1 MADSRQRE
9 DTPPQWDPSGA
20 QDPSPPPAH
29 GANGYPPSYRAC
41 QPGTAHGAA
50 PPSYTAREN
59 GFNGDHAVTAEQV
72 SARIVQEVT
81 AEAVAV
87 LKGEQETRLPSV
99 EDTANLPPSPPPSP
113 AAEHCFGPL
122 DQDVGDEEEE
132 ACPLHHFQNSRE
144 RCKFLAPSISVSMP
158 EDDPYHSDEEYYDH
172 PLFSPEWDR
181 SVSSRPSV
189 PAAAFRQ
196 IQETVEALTD
206 TFEEE
211 EEEEEEVLMLE
222 EEMEGAAAEIA
233 AALEEL
239 WSGDEPE
246 LDSPPAEPLE
256 QAEAIGEAHTVP
268 PIQAE
273 AASAAPEGPNG
284 RVEEEEVAEAEGEEE
299 SPEEAL
305 KMDTD
310 KPDSERSG
318 SLSPDFTEQE
328 SPAFLSRDH
337 TAAPLITKTDMAS
350 PSPSLSPLPSNS
362 QSQAKELSKMS
373 ILDEPKTVSEKQ
385 PSVEVLESS
394 NLTTDSG
401 SGFTTAGGQG
411 QGQGVPTDSNKDKSG
426 MSAYFETSALKPD
439 EGSKGVQAEGY
450 YELSTAGEE
459 KKVLGSS
466 SPTVPSP
473 LEINYSMLAQTQSVE
488 EKSDTMGDQKE
499 TLPALDRSNECRLS
513 PGKLALDQRSY
524 SLNITIGSMDPSGHG
539 RPRNFSPLATDIM
552 SFTSGSLEESANY
565 LPVTTPS
572 VEKEPP
578 PFRPLILETAASVT
592 SDSSSPPHN
601 TATETPSEKTSPQG
615 SESPESPFPP
625 KYYYKNGTVM
635 APDLPEMLDLAGS
648 RSRLASEN
656 TDPEIMRRKSV
667 PVDAQVLGSDSLAN
681 LVLGD
686 QSQNQSLAKSESQ
699 LEELG
704 YCVFSEYS
712 GPMPSPADLHSPIDS
727 PPQRFTPMALEE
739 KMAEEKLKIDARDK
753 LAEDEKTSQL
763 AESAGSKEKEETKQ
777 MGQKDSA
784 SEEKDNKKISHENAS
799 MENQKDKPAS
809 ALKSAES
816 FVTPTV
822 TVTLEEEGKLG
833 DNGPE
838 TDAEM
843 AAYER
848 QIRRLEM
855 EDRPLSM
862 EEEREL
868 QELREKVKD
877 KFLVHQE
884 AYEEV
889 DAEDV
894 YQLTGVAKDRISRP
908 VRPSPAS
915 SVESTTEEDNVSVME
930 TEKPKQMEGQTTP
943 KKVDIMVMSP
953 SVSVGGSSTTEE
965 DTVLVT
971 ETEKP
976 KQTGGQTTPTKL
988 DVMATSPSLSGDGVS
1003 TTEEDTVPVMETE
1016 KPKQNG
1022 GQTTPTKVDIMVTSP
1037 SVSGDGV
1044 STTEEDTVP
1053 VMETEK
1059 PKQNGGQ
1066 TTPTKVDIMVTSPS
1080 VSGDGVSTT
1089 EEDKIS
1095 VTETEKPKQTGGQTT
1110 PTKLDVMVT
1119 SPSVS
1124 GDGVSTTEED
1134 KIPVLEIE
1142 KPKQTGVQ
1150 TTPTKVDI
1158 MVTSPSVSGDGVSTT
1173 EEDKISV
1180 TETEK
1185 PKQTGGQTTP
1195 TKLDVMVTS
1204 PSVSGDG
1211 VSTTEEDKVP
1221 VTEIEKPKQNGGQ
1234 TTPTK
1239 VDIMVTSPSVSGDGV
1254 STTEEDKVPVTEIEK
1269 PKQNGG
1275 QTTPTKVD
1283 IMVTSPSVSGDGVS
1297 TTEEEKV
1304 SVTEIEKPKQM
1315 GGQTTPTK
1323 IDPMT
1328 TSPSVSGS
1336 GVSATEDDDEK
1347 VSKEELKE
1355 QVVEVKERT
1364 MEENKK
1370 VEGEKEDTEQA
1381 VEPDEI
1387 MIKIKPSMPVEK
1399 EEKVEKDR
1407 MTNKEEEEEEDSEV
1421 LAGAG
1426 AALIDVPE
1434 PRAAI
1439 ESVVTVEDDFI
1450 TVVQTI
1456 DEGEEPGHS
1465 VRFSAPPEPET
1476 PEEEEEESQEVEIME
1491 AASLEEVG
1499 DVSEEV
1505 LEKEVQASREK
1516 EVQLETEGQTESYD
1530 RDETTMDDS
1539 ILDSSWVDTQDLSTV
1554 DVDDDMSMAAEQ
1566 IEPLRADRVPAPP
1579 VKKYKTLQQQKQE
1592 KQPVKPKAKSAR
1604 VRGREGCVSTPERKP
1619 VRKET
1624 VCIPREDIKKK
1635 KAVNKKTELTKKAE
1649 TRSSPSRKSVLKPT
1663 AVRHPSPAQPQPHPS
1678 ARRKPTVGVPEGR
1691 RPLSVARQSRD
1702 RASSPP
1708 LTKIPTC
1715 KTRVVALLPPRPNSS
1730 CSSHTKK
1737 NLLGEVELDRPR
1749 PSSGGPR
1756 DSTTLPRLIYLD
1768 GGSQSPKRSSLPRPA
1783 SVPRPASILS
1793 RRTHHQPHDQEES
1806 STSITSSGSTAP
1818 RRPTSFSTEVRAE
1831 HRTGRAPSWTGTQ
1844 SMRSR
1849 SLCTTTR
1856 TPGSTAISPGTP
1868 PSYSYSCR
1876 TPGTPLTPGTPRSR
1890 SLLQEKKV
1898 ALLRTPP
1905 KSPATTPKQL
1915 RILNQPLPDLKN
1927 IKSKIGS
1934 TDNIKYQPKGGQQHR
1949 GRGQTATT
1957 TEPKRSPSWIWR
1969 LLLRLVSLSLYLSAA
1984 HSVTWAPMPAKDQL
1998 IQILNK
2004 KLDFS
2009 HVQSK
2014 CGSKDNMKHSPRG
2027 GHVLIPSVKLDFSH
2041 VQSRCG
2047 SLDKRQYA
2055 AGGGNVQI
2063 QTKKIDLSH
2072 VTSKCGS
2079 LDNIRHRP
2087 GGGNVRIE
2095 SVKLDFKD
2103 KAQPKV
2109 GSLDNAHH
2117 TPGGGHIMIE
2127 SHKLLFRDMA
2137 KARVDHGAEIIVTQ
2151 SPEMGMSGTVSPHR
2165 DSHLSSSGSINLLE
2179 SPQLATLAED
2189 VTAALAKQGL

>member
-1 MADSRQRE
+1 MADGRQRE

-99 EDTANLPPSPPPSP
+99 EDAANLPPSPPPSP

-122 DQDVGDEEEE
+122 DQ
-132 ACPLHHFQNSRE
+132 
-144 RCKFLAPSISVSMP
+144 
-158 EDDPYHSDEEYYDH
+158 
-172 PLFSPEWDR
+172 
-181 SVSSRPSV
+181 
-189 PAAAFRQ
+189 
-196 IQETVEALTD
+196 
-206 TFEEE
+206 
-211 EEEEEEVLMLE
+211 
-222 EEMEGAAAEIA
+222 
-233 AALEEL
+233 
-239 WSGDEPE
+239 
-246 LDSPPAEPLE
+246 
-256 QAEAIGEAHTVP
+256 
-268 PIQAE
+268 
-273 AASAAPEGPNG
+273 
-284 RVEEEEVAEAEGEEE
+284 
-299 SPEEAL
+299 AL

-337 TAAPLITKTDMAS
+337 TAAPLIPKTDMAS

-401 SGFTTAGGQG
+401 SGFTTAGDQG
-411 QGQGVPTDSNKDKSG
+411 QGQGVPSDSNKDKSG

-450 YELSTAGEE
+450 YELSTAGKE
-459 KKVLGSS
+459 KVLGSS

-601 TATETPSEKTSPQG
+601 TATETPGEKTSPQG

-809 ALKSAES
+809 AVKSAES

-822 TVTLEEEGKLG
+822 TVTLEEEEKLG

-894 YQLTGVAKDRISRP
+894 YQLTGVAKDRIGRP

-915 SVESTTEEDNVSVME
+915 SVESTTEEDNVSVTE
-930 TEKPKQMEGQTTP
+930 TEKPKQTGGQTTP

-965 DTVLVT
+965 DKVLVT

-976 KQTGGQTTPTKL
+976 KQTGGQTPPTKL
-988 DVMATSPSLSGDGVS
+988 DVMATSPSVSGDGVS
-1003 TTEEDTVPVMETE
+1003 ATEEDTVPVMETE
-1016 KPKQNG
+1016 
-1022 GQTTPTKVDIMVTSP
+1022 
-1037 SVSGDGV
+1037 
-1044 STTEEDTVP
+1044 E
-1053 VMETEK
+1053 
-1059 PKQNGGQ
+1059 
-1066 TTPTKVDIMVTSPS
+1066 
-1080 VSGDGVSTT
+1080 
-1089 EEDKIS
+1089 
-1095 VTETEKPKQTGGQTT
+1095 
-1110 PTKLDVMVT
+1110 
-1119 SPSVS
+1119 
-1124 GDGVSTTEED
+1124 
-1134 KIPVLEIE
+1134 
-1142 KPKQTGVQ
+1142 
-1150 TTPTKVDI
+1150 
-1158 MVTSPSVSGDGVSTT
+1158 
-1173 EEDKISV
+1173 
-1180 TETEK
+1180 
-1185 PKQTGGQTTP
+1185 
-1195 TKLDVMVTS
+1195 
-1204 PSVSGDG
+1204 
-1211 VSTTEEDKVP
+1211 
-1221 VTEIEKPKQNGGQ
+1221 
-1234 TTPTK
+1234 
-1239 VDIMVTSPSVSGDGV
+1239 
-1254 STTEEDKVPVTEIEK
+1254 

-1304 SVTEIEKPKQM
+1304 PVLEIEKPKQTGGQTTPTKVDIMVTSPSVSGDGVSTTEEDKVPVMEIEKPKQTGGQTTPTKVDIMVTSPSVSVDGVSTTEEDKISITETEKPKQTGGQTTPTKLNVMVTSPSVSGEGVSTTEEDKVPVTEIEKPKQNGGQM
-1315 GGQTTPTK
+1315 TPTKIDVMVTSPSVSGDGVSTTEEENVSVMEIEKPKQTGGQTTPTK
-1323 IDPMT
+1323 IDVMM
-1328 TSPSVSGS
+1328 TSPSVSGG
-1336 GVSATEDDDEK
+1336 GVSTTEEDDEK

-1370 VEGEKEDTEQA
+1370 VEGEEEDTEQA

-1407 MTNKEEEEEEDSEV
+1407 MTNKEKEEEEDSKV

-1426 AALIDVPE
+1426 AAVIDVPE

-1505 LEKEVQASREK
+1505 LEKEVQASPEK

-1579 VKKYKTLQQQKQE
+1579 VKKYKTLQQQNQE
-1592 KQPVKPKAKSAR
+1592 KQPVKPKAKSGR

-1663 AVRHPSPAQPQPHPS
+1663 AVRHPSPAQPQPHPC

-1702 RASSPP
+1702 RAS
-1708 LTKIPTC
+1708 
-1715 KTRVVALLPPRPNSS
+1715 
-1730 CSSHTKK
+1730 
-1737 NLLGEVELDRPR
+1737 
-1749 PSSGGPR
+1749 
-1756 DSTTLPRLIYLD
+1756 D

-1793 RRTHHQPHDQEES
+1793 RRIHHQPHDQEES

-2027 GHVLIPSVKLDFSH
+2027 GHV
-2041 VQSRCG
+2041 
-2047 SLDKRQYA
+2047 
-2055 AGGGNVQI
+2055 QI

>member
-2027 GHVLIPSVKLDFSH
+2027 GHV
-2041 VQSRCG
+2041 
-2047 SLDKRQYA
+2047 
-2055 AGGGNVQI
+2055 QI

>member
-1 MADSRQRE
+1 
-9 DTPPQWDPSGA
+9 
-20 QDPSPPPAH
+20 
-29 GANGYPPSYRAC
+29 
-41 QPGTAHGAA
+41 
-50 PPSYTAREN
+50 
-59 GFNGDHAVTAEQV
+59 
-72 SARIVQEVT
+72 
-81 AEAVAV
+81 
-87 LKGEQETRLPSV
+87 
-99 EDTANLPPSPPPSP
+99 
-113 AAEHCFGPL
+113 
-122 DQDVGDEEEE
+122 
-132 ACPLHHFQNSRE
+132 
-144 RCKFLAPSISVSMP
+144 
-158 EDDPYHSDEEYYDH
+158 
-172 PLFSPEWDR
+172 
-181 SVSSRPSV
+181 
-189 PAAAFRQ
+189 
-196 IQETVEALTD
+196 
-206 TFEEE
+206 
-211 EEEEEEVLMLE
+211 MLEE
-222 EEMEGAAAEIA
+222 EEMEGAAAEIV

-268 PIQAE
+268 PVQAE
-273 AASAAPEGPNG
+273 AASAAPEGPDR
-284 RVEEEEVAEAEGEEE
+284 RVEEKEEEVAEAEGEEE

-305 KMDTD
+305 KMDMD

-328 SPAFLSRDH
+328 SPAFLSGDH
-337 TAAPLITKTDMAS
+337 AAAPLIPKTDMDP
-350 PSPSLSPLPSNS
+350 PSPSLSSLPSNS

-373 ILDEPKTVSEKQ
+373 ILDERKTVSEKQ

-401 SGFTTAGGQG
+401 SGFTRAEDRG
-411 QGQGVPTDSNKDKSG
+411 QGQGVPSDSNKDKSG

-488 EKSDTMGDQKE
+488 EKSDTKKSLMGDQKE

-524 SLNITIGSMDPSGHG
+524 SLNITIGSIDPSGHG
-539 RPRNFSPLATDIM
+539 LPRNFSPLATDIM

-572 VEKEPP
+572 VEKEPT
-578 PFRPLILETAASVT
+578 PFPPLILETAASVT
-592 SDSSSPPHN
+592 SDSSSPPHD
-601 TATETPSEKTSPQG
+601 TATETPGEKTSPQG

-667 PVDAQVLGSDSLAN
+667 PADAQGLGSDSLAN

-763 AESAGSKEKEETKQ
+763 AESAGSNEKEETKQ

-784 SEEKDNKKISHENAS
+784 SEEKDNKKISHENVS

-822 TVTLEEEGKLG
+822 TVTLEEEEKLG

-838 TDAEM
+838 TDAEI

-894 YQLTGVAKDRISRP
+894 YQLTGVAKDRIGRP

-915 SVESTTEEDNVSVME
+915 SVESTTEEDNVS
-930 TEKPKQMEGQTTP
+930 
-943 KKVDIMVMSP
+943 
-953 SVSVGGSSTTEE
+953 
-965 DTVLVT
+965 VT

-988 DVMATSPSLSGDGVS
+988 DVMAMSPSVSGDCVS
-1003 TTEEDTVPVMETE
+1003 TTEEGKVPVTETE

-1022 GQTTPTKVDIMVTSP
+1022 SQTMPKKVDIMVTSP
-1037 SVSGDGV
+1037 SL
-1044 STTEEDTVP
+1044 
-1053 VMETEK
+1053 
-1059 PKQNGGQ
+1059 
-1066 TTPTKVDIMVTSPS
+1066 S
-1080 VSGDGVSTT
+1080 VGGVSTT
-1089 EEDKIS
+1089 EEDKVS

-1110 PTKLDVMVT
+1110 PTKLDVMEMSPSVAGDGVSTTEEDKVPVTETEKPKQNGGQTTPKKVDIMVMSPSVSVGGVSTTEEDKVSVTETEKPKQTGGQTTPTKFDVMAMSPSVSGGVSTTEEDKVPVTVTETEKPKQTGGQTPTRVDIMVT

-1124 GDGVSTTEED
+1124 GDGVGTTEEE
-1134 KIPVLEIE
+1134 KVPVTETE
-1142 KPKQTGVQ
+1142 KPKQTGGQ
-1150 TTPTKVDI
+1150 TPTRVDI

-1173 EEDKISV
+1173 EDE
-1180 TETEK
+1180 
-1185 PKQTGGQTTP
+1185 
-1195 TKLDVMVTS
+1195 
-1204 PSVSGDG
+1204 
-1211 VSTTEEDKVP
+1211 KVP
-1221 VTEIEKPKQNGGQ
+1221 FTESEKPKQNGGQ

-1239 VDIMVTSPSVSGDGV
+1239 VDIMTTSPSVSGGGG
-1254 STTEEDKVPVTEIEK
+1254 STTEEEKVPVTETEK

-1283 IMVTSPSVSGDGVS
+1283 IM
-1297 TTEEEKV
+1297 
-1304 SVTEIEKPKQM
+1304 
-1315 GGQTTPTK
+1315 
-1323 IDPMT
+1323 T
-1328 TSPSVSGS
+1328 TSPSVSGGGGS
-1336 GVSATEDDDEK
+1336 TTEEENEK
-1347 VSKEELKE
+1347 VSEEKLKKE
-1355 QVVEVKERT
+1355 QVVEVKEKT
-1364 MEENKK
+1364 MEEKKK
-1370 VEGEKEDTEQA
+1370 VEGEEEDTEQA
-1381 VEPDEI
+1381 VEPEEI
-1387 MIKIKPSMPVEK
+1387 MIKIKASMPVEK

-1421 LAGAG
+1421 LAGA
-1426 AALIDVPE
+1426 AVIDVQE

-1499 DVSEEV
+1499 DVSEEA
-1505 LEKEVQASREK
+1505 LEKEVQASPEK

-1554 DVDDDMSMAAEQ
+1554 DVDDDMSMATEQ
-1566 IEPLRADRVPAPP
+1566 IDPLRADRVPAPP

-1592 KQPVKPKAKSAR
+1592 KQPVKPKAKGGR
-1604 VRGREGCVSTPERKP
+1604 VKGREGCVSTPERKP

-1624 VCIPREDIKKK
+1624 VYIPREDIKKK
-1635 KAVNKKTELTKKAE
+1635 KAVIKKTELTKKAE

-1663 AVRHPSPAQPQPHPS
+1663 AVRHPRPAQPQPHPC

-1702 RASSPP
+1702 RAS
-1708 LTKIPTC
+1708 
-1715 KTRVVALLPPRPNSS
+1715 
-1730 CSSHTKK
+1730 
-1737 NLLGEVELDRPR
+1737 
-1749 PSSGGPR
+1749 
-1756 DSTTLPRLIYLD
+1756 D

-1934 TDNIKYQPKGGQQHR
+1934 TDNIKYQPKGGQ
-1949 GRGQTATT
+1949 
-1957 TEPKRSPSWIWR
+1957 
-1969 LLLRLVSLSLYLSAA
+1969 
-1984 HSVTWAPMPAKDQL
+1984 

-2127 SHKLLFRDMA
+2127 SHKLLFRDTA
-2137 KARVDHGAEIIVTQ
+2137 KARVDHGAEIIMTQ

>member
-1 MADSRQRE
+1 MADGRQRE

-211 EEEEEEVLMLE
+211 EEEEEVLMLE

-233 AALEEL
+233 AVLEEL

-310 KPDSERSG
+310 KPESERSG

-328 SPAFLSRDH
+328 SPAFHSRDH
-337 TAAPLITKTDMAS
+337 TAAPLIPKTDMA
-350 PSPSLSPLPSNS
+350 SPSLSPLPSNS

-411 QGQGVPTDSNKDKSG
+411 QVQGVPSDSNKDKSG

-524 SLNITIGSMDPSGHG
+524 SLNITIGSIDPSGHG

-601 TATETPSEKTSPQG
+601 TATETPGEKTSPQG

-833 DNGPE
+833 NNGPE

-894 YQLTGVAKDRISRP
+894 YQLTGVAKDRIGRP

-930 TEKPKQMEGQTTP
+930 TEKPKQTEGQTTP

-953 SVSVGGSSTTEE
+953 SVSVGGLSTTEE
-965 DTVLVT
+965 DTILVT

-988 DVMATSPSLSGDGVS
+988 DVMATSPSVSGDGVS

-1089 EEDKIS
+1089 EEDKI
-1095 VTETEKPKQTGGQTT
+1095 
-1110 PTKLDVMVT
+1110 
-1119 SPSVS
+1119 
-1124 GDGVSTTEED
+1124 
-1134 KIPVLEIE
+1134 PVLEIE

-1158 MVTSPSVSGDGVSTT
+1158 MVTSPSVSGDSVSTT

-1204 PSVSGDG
+1204 PSVSGG
-1211 VSTTEEDKVP
+1211 VVSTTEEDKVP
-1221 VTEIEKPKQNGGQ
+1221 VMEIEKPKQNGGQTTPTKVDIIVTSPSVSGDGVSTTEEEKVSVTEIEKPKQTGGQ

-1254 STTEEDKVPVTEIEK
+1254 STTEEDKI
-1269 PKQNGG
+1269 
-1275 QTTPTKVD
+1275 
-1283 IMVTSPSVSGDGVS
+1283 
-1297 TTEEEKV
+1297 
-1304 SVTEIEKPKQM
+1304 SVTEIEKPKQT

-1336 GVSATEDDDEK
+1336 GVSTTEDDDEK

-1355 QVVEVKERT
+1355 QVIEVKERT

-1387 MIKIKPSMPVEK
+1387 MIKIKPSMPIEK
-1399 EEKVEKDR
+1399 EKKVEKDR

-1505 LEKEVQASREK
+1505 LEKEVQASPEK

-1663 AVRHPSPAQPQPHPS
+1663 AVRHPSPAQPQPQPHPS

-1934 TDNIKYQPKGGQQHR
+1934 TDNIKYQPKGGQ
-1949 GRGQTATT
+1949 
-1957 TEPKRSPSWIWR
+1957 
-1969 LLLRLVSLSLYLSAA
+1969 
-1984 HSVTWAPMPAKDQL
+1984 
-1998 IQILNK
+1998 
-2004 KLDFS
+2004 
-2009 HVQSK
+2009 
-2014 CGSKDNMKHSPRG
+2014 
-2027 GHVLIPSVKLDFSH
+2027 
-2041 VQSRCG
+2041 
-2047 SLDKRQYA
+2047 
-2055 AGGGNVQI
+2055 VQI